1 MEVTVLCVT
10 QVSFNVDRIQ
20 NYFLAPKIVQTVP
33 LKPLEQPL
41 KTFNLE
47 ELEREHDQVWHTG
60 SEQNH

>member
-20 NYFLAPKIVQTVP
+20 NYFLAPKIVQRVP
-33 LKPLEQPL
+33 LKPLEQSL

-47 ELEREHDQVWHTG
+47 ELEREHDQV
-60 SEQNH
+60 